1 MILFKQNSEEKN
13 NIQENGPPEE
23 PSFVGCTTNGHN
35 YPALPAIHTNAN
47 KFETSLNAQFI
58 HWTYFLHKE

>member
-1 MILFKQNSEEKN
+1 M
-13 NIQENGPPEE
+13 QENGPPEE
-23 PSFVGCTTNGHN
+23 PPFVGCNTNGHN

-58 HWTYFLHKE
+58 HWTSFLAKN